1 MSQPVSEE
9 YVEVSGTTG
18 RAEHPRASFG
28 SWLRHQREARSVS
41 LREIADNSKIS
52 LRYLEAL
59 EQDRFD
65 VLPAPVFARGFLR
78 EYARV
83 VGLNPDEVVNLY
95 LVALEERAEGSRRV
109 ERPKTARSERPRSAP
124 SSLGYGLLLGLA
136 VVLFVGVAALLSF
149 LAERRRATPL
159 DSRLVAPATMVARAQ
174 VPAAPASGARIGAA
188 AGRSAGR
195 RAAGSGQLAGGRGRA
210 AGVRARR
217 RPLPVTPERASR
229 RAAGAAAGP
238 FRVVLNFSQDCWME
252 SVVDGNRRT
261 SELKAAGETVQL
273 EAFEFVVLT
282 LGNSRA
288 VTVEVEGVPFALPE
302 NSTRVVRDLRIER
315 PAGAPEPRGSSVD
328 RASPLP
334 PVHLLQPSAGTI
346 ADARGVDPPAG
357 RAGPVRC
364 RAESCSCSP
373 RRGSCR
379 FRRRI

>member
-9 YVEVSGTTG
+9 TSKS
-18 RAEHPRASFG
+18 AEGHASQNPQLSFG

-78 EYARV
+78 EYSRV

-95 LVALEERAEGSRRV
+95 LVALEERAEGTRRV
-109 ERPKTARSERPRSAP
+109 ERPKPSRPESLRTSP

-136 VVLFVGVAALLSF
+136 VVLFVGIAALLSF
-149 LAERRRATPL
+149 LAERRRGAPPE
-159 DSRLVAPATMVARAQ
+159 SKLVAPATMAA
-174 VPAAPASGARIGAA
+174 AAPDRKPSVPDSTAPAEARLDGSESGGVSPGGVGAIGAIGA
-188 AGRSAGR
+188 NRAGAIQD
-195 RAAGSGQLAGGRGRA
+195 GQGAVSTVAGGA
-210 AGVRARR
+210 A
-217 RPLPVTPERASR
+217 PPE
-229 RAAGAAAGP
+229 AGP

-273 EAFEFVVLT
+273 EAFQTVVLT

-288 VTVEVEGVPFALPE
+288 LTVEVDGVPLALPE
-302 NSTRVVRDLRIER
+302 NATRVVRDLRIER
-315 PAGAPEPRGSSVD
+315 PSRPVAAAPGT
-328 RASPLP
+328 APLP
-334 PVHLLQPSAGTI
+334 SAPRAATDTPPVS
-346 ADARGVDPPAG
+346 R
-357 RAGPVRC
+357 
-364 RAESCSCSP
+364 
-373 RRGSCR
+373 
-379 FRRRI
+379 

>member
-1 MSQPVSEE
+1 MSQPVSEDTSKSAE
-9 YVEVSGTTG
+9 AQTALGT
-18 RAEHPRASFG
+18 RVSFG

-109 ERPKTARSERPRSAP
+109 ERPKPARSESPSSAP

-149 LAERRRATPL
+149 LAERRRTTPL
-159 DSRLVAPATMVARAQ
+159 DSRLVAPATMAAP
-174 VPAAPASGARIGAA
+174 VPAVPASGGASALPLAGPQGATPESGALPAAEAAPVAPGAPGAPAA
-188 AGRSAGR
+188 A
-195 RAAGSGQLAGGRGRA
+195 
-210 AGVRARR
+210 V
-217 RPLPVTPERASR
+217 
-229 RAAGAAAGP
+229 AAASP

-252 SVVDGNRRT
+252 SVVDDSRRT

-273 EAFEFVVLT
+273 EAFQFVVLT

-288 VTVEVEGVPFALPE
+288 VTVEVEGVPVALPE
-302 NSTRVVRDLRIER
+302 NSTRVVRDLRIDR
-315 PAGAPEPRGSSVD
+315 PRGAEPPLPTPGPVAPATSS
-328 RASPLP
+328 STP
-334 PVHLLQPSAGTI
+334 PVH
-346 ADARGVDPPAG
+346 R
-357 RAGPVRC
+357 
-364 RAESCSCSP
+364 
-373 RRGSCR
+373 
-379 FRRRI
+379 